1 MSLQAGALPGM
12 WFYVSLFYPAPR
24 LTIPMTLVRCG
35 GWIVAW
41 QLLAAGAVAVGSGG
55 CLQLGVVGSPPQFL
69 PLPVPPAPTC
79 PHLPPPA
86 PTCRRRSWLASQWHK
101 SSALP
106 WQQASWRWG

>member
-12 WFYVSLFYPAPR
+12 WFYVSLFYPPPR

-55 CLQLGVVGSPPQFL
+55 CLQLSVVGSPPQFL

-86 PTCRRRSWLASQWHK
+86 AAGHGWHHSGTSHRRSPGSRLLGA
-101 SSALP
+101 
-106 WQQASWRWG
+106 GGE